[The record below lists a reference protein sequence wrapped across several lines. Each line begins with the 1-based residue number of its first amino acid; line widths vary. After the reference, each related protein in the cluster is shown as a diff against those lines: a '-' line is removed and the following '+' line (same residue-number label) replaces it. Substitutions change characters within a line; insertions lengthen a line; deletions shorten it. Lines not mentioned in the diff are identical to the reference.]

1 MTSAS
6 AKLAKKRKTKNVSN
20 DKLLLKKKTR
30 DGKKARF
37 LNNLEQNDSQRKRIN
52 SNVNKWFISL
62 LILFGKENMLGKSIQ
77 LSFGVVRDKR
87 KN

>member
-6 AKLAKKRKTKNVSN
+6 VKLAKKRKTKNVSN

-37 LNNLEQNDSQRKRIN
+37 LNNLEQNDSQRKGIN
-52 SNVNKWFISL
+52 SNVNKWFI
-62 LILFGKENMLGKSIQ
+62 
-77 LSFGVVRDKR
+77 
-87 KN
+87 